1 MYNPPRNP
9 YITSDLGLYLIV
21 QVGTMLS
28 SCNHG
33 RDSLF
38 LLAACSEHPSG
49 LLQGKHRLYPGIV
62 VRVLILCTSNK
73 LCRPS
78 SNLTR
83 WKNQMLINMIIISI
97 DVNFLVIFASSL

>member
-1 MYNPPRNP
+1 MYNPPLNP
-9 YITSDLGLYLIV
+9 NVTGVLGLYLIV
-21 QVGTMLS
+21 QVGTALS

-38 LLAACSEHPSG
+38 PLAACSEHPSE
-49 LLQGKHRLYPGIV
+49 LLQGKPRLYPGIV
-62 VRVLILCTSNK
+62 VPVLTLCTSNK

-83 WKNQMLINMIIISI
+83 WENIMLLNI
-97 DVNFLVIFASSL
+97 DVNFQVISTSGL